1 MIYYLFTPYGLK
13 KDKSMKD
20 YRKLFRFAQPYYGLL
35 VVCGIFM
42 GIVTLLDVF
51 RLSAIVP
58 IVDRVFTNSPITFTH
73 GKLPLFLENILNR
86 LNNLEPLKVL
96 YVMLVIVPIAL
107 VIRAVFEFLQSYLMS
122 DVGQKVI
129 RDVRNLIYDKL
140 QSLSLDYFTQKR
152 SGELISRITNDVK
165 LIENAVSYAVTDLVY
180 ESFQVISF
188 AALTFLINWRLALI
202 SVVVLPMVS
211 VPMIVVGKVLRRL
224 SKRSQEKM
232 ADINSLLVET
242 FTGVRIVRAFCA
254 EARELARFKKQNH
267 DYYRLAMK
275 SIKRMLIL
283 GIATELT
290 GVAMALFIIFYS
302 GRQVIEGELSFGAF
316 ALFMAALLSL
326 IRPFK
331 KLSQVNSILQQAVA
345 ASARIYEILD
355 LSPSVKEKPQAQEL
369 AAFKD
374 QITFEGVWFSYAEQ
388 DILKGINLK
397 IKKGQILAIVGQS
410 GVGKTTLVDLIPRFY
425 DPQRGRILIDGV
437 DIKELTFQSL
447 RQQIGIVTQETIL
460 FNDTIRTNIAYGRPG
475 ASMQEIEQAASQAY
489 AHDFIQRTPLGYETI
504 IGDRGMKLSGGER
517 QRIAIARALL
527 KNPPILI
534 LDEATSQLDSA
545 SERLVQEALDR
556 LIQGRTVCVVA
567 HRLSTVRGA
576 QTIVVLD
583 QGEIAEQGSHS
594 ELISKDGLY
603 KRLYQMQELQKT

>member
-1 MIYYLFTPYGLK
+1 MRNYV
-13 KDKSMKD
+13 
-20 YRKLFRFAQPYYGLL
+20 RLFRFAKPYYRELILSG
-35 VVCGIFM
+35 VFM

-58 IVDRVFTNSPITFTH
+58 IVDRVFTNKPIAFTH
-73 GKLPLFLENILNR
+73 GKLPGFVESILNQ
-86 LNNLEPLKVL
+86 LNVLTPLKVL
-96 YVMLVIVPIAL
+96 YLLLIIVPIAL
-107 VIRAVFEFLQSYLMS
+107 VIRAIFEFLQSYIMS

-165 LIENAVSYAVTDLVY
+165 LIENAVSYALTDLVY
-180 ESFQVISF
+180 QSFQVISF
-188 AALTFLINWRLALI
+188 AVLTFLINWRMALI
-202 SVVVLPMVS
+202 SIVVLPLVM
-211 VPMIVVGKVLRRL
+211 VPMIAVGKILRKL

-242 FTGVRIVRAFCA
+242 FIGVRIVRAFCA
-254 EARELARFKKQNH
+254 EARELERFKKQNH
-267 DYYRLAMK
+267 DYYRIAMK

-283 GIATELT
+283 GIATELI

-302 GRQVIEGELSFGAF
+302 GRQVMEGNLSFGAF

-331 KLSQVNSILQQAVA
+331 KLSQVNSIMQQAVA
-345 ASARIYEILD
+345 ASNRIYEVLD
-355 LSPSVKEKPQAQEL
+355 TSPSIQEKSQAQQL
-369 AAFKD
+369 AGFKNNIVFQD
-374 QITFEGVWFSYAEQ
+374 VWFSYADQ
-388 DILKGINLK
+388 GILKGINLEVE
-397 IKKGQILAIVGQS
+397 KGQMLAIVGPS

-425 DPQRGRILIDGV
+425 DPKKGRILIDGI
-437 DIKELTFQSL
+437 DIREITLKSL

-460 FNDTIRTNIAYGRPG
+460 FNDTIRANILYGKPD
-475 ASMQEIEQAASQAY
+475 ASWQEIEEAAKQAY
-489 AHDFIQRTPLGYETI
+489 AHDFIEYLPLGYDTI

-534 LDEATSQLDSA
+534 LDEATSQLDTE
-545 SERLVQEALDR
+545 SERIVQEALNR
-556 LIQGRTVCVVA
+556 LIYGRTVFVIA
-567 HRLSTVRGA
+567 HRLSTVKGVHL
-576 QTIVVLD
+576 IVVLD
-583 QGEIAEQGSHS
+583 RGRIVEQGNHR
-594 ELISKDGLY
+594 ELLTGNGLY
-603 KRLYQMQELQKT
+603 QRLYQMQELEK